1 MKTKIKQILISFISM
16 LIINFAFS
24 FSNFWDLGISSPYLG
39 LLYVL
44 GLIFG
49 PYGAL
54 GAVFANTI
62 IDLMNGYSISI
73 IIPSEIFTFGISY
86 LAYKLWYSGFKT
98 NKITKPILDKYIKKD
113 TIKTNIDMII
123 GKTGIV
129 TEDITPLKCGRVKL
143 QGKSFM
149 AISDK
154 EIKKDKKV
162 EILKI
167 EGVKVI
173 VKEKE

>member
-1 MKTKIKQILISFISM
+1 MEFGWLIIILVFLIIEGMTTNLVTIWFAFGALCAFISSYFTNNIIIE
-16 LIINFAFS
+16 LIVFIVFTILS
-24 FSNFWDLGISSPYLG
+24 
-39 LLYVL
+39 
-44 GLIFG
+44 LIF
-49 PYGAL
+49 
-54 GAVFANTI
+54 
-62 IDLMNGYSISI
+62 
-73 IIPSEIFTFGISY
+73 
-86 LAYKLWYSGFKT
+86 
-98 NKITKPILDKYIKKD
+98 TKPILDKYIKKD

-154 EIKKDKKV
+154 EIKKDKNV
-162 EILKI
+162 EVLKI

>member
-1 MKTKIKQILISFISM
+1 MEFGWLIVILVFLIIEGMTTNLVTIWFAFGALCAFISSYFTNNIIIE
-16 LIINFAFS
+16 LIVFIVFTILS
-24 FSNFWDLGISSPYLG
+24 
-39 LLYVL
+39 
-44 GLIFG
+44 LIF
-49 PYGAL
+49 
-54 GAVFANTI
+54 
-62 IDLMNGYSISI
+62 
-73 IIPSEIFTFGISY
+73 
-86 LAYKLWYSGFKT
+86 
-98 NKITKPILDKYIKKD
+98 TKPILDKYIKKD

-162 EILKI
+162 EVLKI

-173 VKEKE
+173 VKEKER

>member
-1 MKTKIKQILISFISM
+1 MEFGWLIIILVFFIIEGITTNLVTIWFAFGALCAFISSYFT
-16 LIINFAFS
+16 N
-24 FSNFWDLGISSPYLG
+24 
-39 LLYVL
+39 
-44 GLIFG
+44 
-49 PYGAL
+49 
-54 GAVFANTI
+54 
-62 IDLMNGYSISI
+62 SI
-73 IIPSEIFTFGISY
+73 IIELIVFIIFTILSLIF
-86 LAYKLWYSGFKT
+86 
-98 NKITKPILDKYIKKD
+98 TKPILDKYIKKD

-123 GKTGIV
+123 GKSGIV

-162 EILKI
+162 EVLKI

>member
-1 MKTKIKQILISFISM
+1 MTTNLVTIWFAFGSLCAFISSYFT
-16 LIINFAFS
+16 N
-24 FSNFWDLGISSPYLG
+24 
-39 LLYVL
+39 
-44 GLIFG
+44 
-49 PYGAL
+49 
-54 GAVFANTI
+54 
-62 IDLMNGYSISI
+62 SI
-73 IIPSEIFTFGISY
+73 IIELIVFIIFTILSLIF
-86 LAYKLWYSGFKT
+86 
-98 NKITKPILDKYIKKD
+98 TKPILDKYIKKD

-149 AISDK
+149 AISNK